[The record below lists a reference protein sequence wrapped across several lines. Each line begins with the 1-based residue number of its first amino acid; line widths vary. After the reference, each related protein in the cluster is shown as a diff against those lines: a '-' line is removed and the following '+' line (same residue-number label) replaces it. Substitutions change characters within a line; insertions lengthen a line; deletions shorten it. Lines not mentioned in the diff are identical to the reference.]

1 MGLVEETPLKIFV
14 LRMACNIHQQKHFR
28 HVKIAY
34 DPSLDYSKIC
44 RTVFTEKWLCVAEKI
59 NVNAHVHF
67 QGYTEYSDDYFKDLF
82 HRLTEDHYLRK
93 ANKKARPVRHV
104 RAGCVDELGFQYL
117 CKEDPPN
124 VLSALG
130 FEPEDIQALHEA
142 SEEHVQEL
150 KCGLKRKLHELDPE
164 PTPQDLHRKYRMEGL
179 AYYEASDKMPPPN
192 FQKLVLWAMYTS
204 PGASC
209 ATKEYVSE
217 RI

>member
-1 MGLVEETPLKIFV
+1 LAGLANKKTGM
-14 LRMACNIHQQKHFR
+14 LRHTKL
-28 HVKIAY
+28 AY
-34 DPSLDYSKIC
+34 DPHLNYPYMCKKLYGDNKY
-44 RTVFTEKWLCVAEKI
+44 LCVAEKMS
-59 NVNAHVHF
+59 VNAHVHF
-67 QGYTEYSDDYFKDLF
+67 QGVTNLTTREYDDLF
-82 HRLTEDHYLRK
+82 TELTCEHYLKRD
-93 ANKKARPVRHV
+93 NKKARPVRHV
-104 RAGCVDELGFQYL
+104 RAGDVDELGFQYM
-117 CKEDPPN
+117 CKENPPN
-124 VLSALG
+124 ILARNQ
-130 FEPEDIQALHEA
+130 FEDEDIQALHEA

-204 PGASC
+204 PGASR